1 MGKDMTGSDPP
12 FEDVNELIRELTAA
26 QKDSSRR
33 GTDRQPHSLSLMVQ
47 PLDLDFQPVG
57 DPFRALSRDISD
69 SGVGFLNLEAV
80 PYEFVRVSL
89 VDFNASMVAR
99 VRHCSSLG
107 KDHPLYLVGLE
118 FIEGQP

>member
-1 MGKDMTGSDPP
+1 MGKDMTDSDQP

-33 GTDRQPHSLSLMVQ
+33 GADWQPHRLSLMVQ

-57 DPFRALSRDISD
+57 DPFRALSRDISA
-69 SGVGFLNLEAV
+69 SGVGFLNREAV

-89 VDFNASMVAR
+89 VDFSASMVAR

-118 FIEGQP
+118 FIEGQS